1 MQKYENDCEY
11 LSIISPIM
19 ENEEFK
25 KMGNMRH
32 HNTTRLDHL
41 LKVSY
46 YSYKVS
52 KSLKLDYRQTAR
64 AGLLHDYYVEEI
76 DDIKSIKDKLVLFS
90 YGHPKK
96 AIENAKMITTLTEK
110 EEDIIKCHMFPVT
123 LNLPKY
129 LESWIVSIVDK
140 VLSVKEFYYKFES
153 KAAYILDLYLILL
166 FNNLK

>member
-1 MQKYENDCEY
+1 MQKYKDDYEY
-11 LSIISPIM
+11 LSIINPIM
-19 ENEEFK
+19 ENNDFK
-25 KMGNMRH
+25 KMADMRH

-52 KSLKLDYRQTAR
+52 KKLRLDYKGTAR
-64 AGLLHDYYVEEI
+64 AGLLHDYYIEEI
-76 DDIKSIKDKLVLFS
+76 DDVKGIKNKLILFS

-96 AIENAKMITTLTEK
+96 AIDNAKNIIELSEK

-123 LNLPKY
+123 FNLPKY
-129 LESWIVSIVDK
+129 LETWIVSIVDK

-153 KAAYILDLYLILL
+153 KAAYILDLYLILI